1 MYFLK
6 VEKAIFWATFIVITQ
21 AFFIHLLS
29 ANVKTVERIESDWKD
44 EKI

>member
-6 VEKAIFWATFIVITQ
+6 VEKAIFWATFIIIKQ
-21 AFFIHLLS
+21 AFFVHLFP
-29 ANVKTVERIESDWKD
+29 ANVKTAEKIESDWKD